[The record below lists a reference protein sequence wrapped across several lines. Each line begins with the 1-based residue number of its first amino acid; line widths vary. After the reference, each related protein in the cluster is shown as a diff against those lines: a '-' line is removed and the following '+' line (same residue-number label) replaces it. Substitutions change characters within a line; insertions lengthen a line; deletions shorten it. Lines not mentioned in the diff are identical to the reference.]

1 MKFSEYPFL
10 RYVIFYALG
19 VVVYPFFA
27 DIPVMVFMGGV
38 LCFLMLVYILMQL
51 INTFKRSYRF
61 KVLFPFLS
69 YVLLFLSGIL
79 ICDHKVATNQPEHL
93 SNFKEVDAYIAVV
106 SEYDEQK
113 ANSIGNRLTVYFVKN
128 KDEWKKAIGEVLVYH
143 RLEEPLM
150 PGQILVLQGAPQLIE
165 APKNP
170 KEFNYQKFMANKQVY
185 HRQFIGK
192 EVTRLG
198 DSKENGL
205 QQNILSLRKSITSAI
220 DQEIEDD
227 RARQV
232 AQALLVGQK
241 SQLEEQV
248 SEAYVTAGAMHILA
262 VSGLHVGMIYGVFF
276 LFFKPSNLKRV
287 SKILLLTAV
296 ILLVWLYALLT
307 GMSPSVLRAA
317 TMFTL
322 ISLSQM
328 RSSSPSIFN
337 SLALSALILMAFNPF
352 IIFEVGFQLSYAA
365 MVGILLLQPLLVSFW
380 LPKNRLVFYVWEIT
394 TVSIAA
400 QLATFPLSVYYFHVF
415 PNYFLLSNL
424 VAIPGAFL
432 VMSVGLPF
440 MVLST
445 FGVFLLPLSYLLE
458 HLLKGLNYLIFLF
471 QDLPLAQT
479 ERIFLDFGSIL
490 LIWGILACTYLLL
503 SQRKKQ
509 YAYWLTLM
517 MAFLVVWPWLG
528 YKSKNQEVY
537 VYALKNEDFA
547 VDFYAGKSLY
557 SYQSSKSVEDI
568 NYHVLP
574 QREAMQPLTE
584 FQLMGQKK
592 ANSEMVLLPNGGKL
606 MRVDGKLIVAGVG
619 VKSMAAF
626 ENGEWI
632 EREFADSLLLNQF
645 AYRLILK

>member
-19 VVVYPFFA
+19 VIGYPFFV
-27 DIPVMVFMGGV
+27 DLPVMAYVGGA
-38 LCFLMLVYILMQL
+38 LCFLMLGYLLILL
-51 INTFKRSYRF
+51 INAFKRSYRF
-61 KVLFPFLS
+61 KVLLPFLS
-69 YVLLFLSGIL
+69 YIMLFLSGIL
-79 ICDHKVATNQPEHL
+79 VCGQKVATNKLEHL
-93 SNFKEVDAYIAVV
+93 SNFKEVDAYVAVV
-106 SEYDEQK
+106 SEYDQQK
-113 ANSIGNRLTVYFVKN
+113 ANSIGNRLMVYFVKN
-128 KDEWKKAIGEVLVYH
+128 KGEWKAASGEVLVYH
-143 RLEEPLM
+143 RLEEPLT
-150 PGQILVLQGAPQLIE
+150 PGQILMLQGAPQRIE
-165 APKNP
+165 APMNP

-198 DSKENGL
+198 DSQENGL
-205 QQNILSLRKSITSAI
+205 QQNVLSLRKSITSAI
-220 DQEIEDD
+220 DQEIKDD

-276 LFFKPSNLKRV
+276 LFFKPSNLKRL

-337 SLALSALILMAFNPF
+337 SLALSAMILMAFNPF

-380 LPKNRLVFYVWEIT
+380 LPKNRLVFYAWEIT

-445 FGVFLLPLSYLLE
+445 LDVFLQPFSYLLE

-471 QDLPLAQT
+471 QDLPMAQS
-479 ERIFLDFGSIL
+479 ERIFLDFGRIL
-490 LIWGILACTYLLL
+490 LIWGILACAYLLL

-509 YAYWLTLM
+509 YAYWVSLLM
-517 MAFLVVWPWLG
+517 ALLVVWPWLG
-528 YKSKNQEVY
+528 YKSKKQEVY
-537 VYALKNEDFA
+537 VYALKNEDFV
-547 VDFYAGKSLY
+547 VDFYADKSLY
-557 SYQSSKSVEDI
+557 SYQSLESIEDI
-568 NYHVLP
+568 NYHVSPL
-574 QREAMQPLTE
+574 REAMQPLTE
-584 FQLMGQKK
+584 FQLMGLKTEG
-592 ANSEMVLLPNGGKL
+592 ADMVLLPNGGKI
-606 MRVDGKLIVAGVG
+606 MRVDGKLKVAGVG

-626 ENGEWI
+626 EKGEWI
-632 EREFADSLLLNQF
+632 EREFTDSLLLNQF